1 MKQKLFSV
9 FSCLVMI
16 IALTGATSNKVTAS
30 PLSDVT
36 TDSGTGCY
44 VPDGNDGYAFDSSCS
59 WHVVIKRDKDANIT
73 EYRYQDH
80 GTMPEGAPRPSRT
93 ISETYPLV
101 LNPLGLGLAT
111 EITTPSGEYK
121 SSFVFKN

>member
-1 MKQKLFSV
+1 
-9 FSCLVMI
+9 
-16 IALTGATSNKVTAS
+16 
-30 PLSDVT
+30 
-36 TDSGTGCY
+36 
-44 VPDGNDGYAFDSSCS
+44 
-59 WHVVIKRDKDANIT
+59 
-73 EYRYQDH
+73 
-80 GTMPEGAPRPSRT
+80 MPEGAPRPSRT